1 MFGLYTCSWALV
13 LKPTHADECR
23 IVTDVFDAAKRSA
36 VMRAVKSKDTAPE
49 LKVRRAAHAL
59 GLRFRLG
66 RTDLPGKPDL
76 VFPGRH
82 TALFVHGCFWHG
94 HDCPRGARVPAT
106 NRAYWEAKIARNVA
120 RDRTA
125 LASLRQLGWKPAVI
139 WECETR
145 DDAALA
151 RLITRRVG
159 KPRQA

>member
-1 MFGLYTCSWALV
+1 
-13 LKPTHADECR
+13 LKPAHADECR

-36 VMRAVKSKDTAPE
+36 VMRAVKSTDTTPE

-59 GLRFRLG
+59 GLRFRLR

-76 VFPGRH
+76 VFPGRR

-94 HDCPRGARVPAT
+94 HDCPRGARVPAA
-106 NRAYWEAKIARNVA
+106 NRAYWEAKIGRNRT
-120 RDRTA
+120 RDRETLAA
-125 LASLRQLGWKPAVI
+125 LKALGWKPAVI

-145 DDAALA
+145 HPVALS
-151 RLITRRVG
+151 RLIARRVG